1 MNTENRIEVDTL
13 RNNMIEEREIT
24 LSSFEVKAYE
34 DMFQQTKKYQKLNV
48 QYMELEERYNVVKE
62 RYEERIKE
70 MEKEHDL
77 EVVALQQRK
86 EYEKELS
93 GENSKR
99 QFNNLLN
106 KSNLEIRGL
115 KNQSMIDMENLQKK
129 FQE

>member
-1 MNTENRIEVDTL
+1 
-13 RNNMIEEREIT
+13 
-24 LSSFEVKAYE
+24 
-34 DMFQQTKKYQKLNV
+34 
-48 QYMELEERYNVVKE
+48 MELEERYNVVKE

-99 QFNNLLN
+99 
-106 KSNLEIRGL
+106 
-115 KNQSMIDMENLQKK
+115 
-129 FQE
+129 